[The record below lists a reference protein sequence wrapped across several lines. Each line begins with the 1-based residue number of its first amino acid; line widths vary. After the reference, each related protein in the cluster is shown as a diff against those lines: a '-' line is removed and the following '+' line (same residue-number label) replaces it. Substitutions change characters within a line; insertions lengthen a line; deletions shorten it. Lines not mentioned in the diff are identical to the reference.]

1 MKIIGI
7 TGSIGCGKT
16 YLSDILR
23 DMGYCVYN
31 PDLWVRNLYEKR
43 EFLKIIKENFPIC
56 FDMEGNFNKKNLRNI
71 VFNDNK
77 QLKKLESIIHPIL
90 KRKLKELI
98 RKSIQKEDFLF
109 LDVALLL
116 EMKWDKY
123 CDFIILAD
131 VDKEI
136 QIKRVMNRDKV
147 KREDVEKI
155 IAVQE
160 DKKTKYEVADYVID
174 TGYSDG
180 INRVQLIKILQEIK

>member
-31 PDLWVRNLYEKR
+31 PDLWVHNLYKKS
-43 EFLKIIKENFPIC
+43 EFLKIIKENFSMC
-56 FDMEGNFNKKNLRNI
+56 FDFNGKFDKRSLRNI
-71 VFNDNK
+71 VFNNK
-77 QLKKLESIIHPIL
+77 EQLKKLESIIHPIL
-90 KRKLKELI
+90 KNKLKNLI
-98 RKSIQKEDFLF
+98 RKSVKKEDFLF

-131 VDKEI
+131 VDEEI
-136 QIKRVMNRDKV
+136 QIRRVMNRDKV
-147 KREDVEKI
+147 KREEEKKI

-160 DKKTKYEVADYVID
+160 DKKTKYKAADYIID

>member
-1 MKIIGI
+1 MKIVGI

-31 PDLWVRNLYEKR
+31 PDIWVRNLYKTS
-43 EFLKIIKENFPIC
+43 EFLIIIRKNFPTC
-56 FDMEGNFNKKNLRNI
+56 FDSKGIFNKRNLRNI
-71 VFNDNK
+71 VFSDNK

-90 KRKLKELI
+90 KYKLKKLI
-98 RKSIQKEDFLF
+98 RKSVKKEDFLF

-136 QIKRVMNRDKV
+136 QIKRVMNRDKI

-155 IAVQE
+155 ISVQE
-160 DKKTKYEVADYVID
+160 DKKTKYKAADYIID
-174 TGYSDG
+174 TGYNDG